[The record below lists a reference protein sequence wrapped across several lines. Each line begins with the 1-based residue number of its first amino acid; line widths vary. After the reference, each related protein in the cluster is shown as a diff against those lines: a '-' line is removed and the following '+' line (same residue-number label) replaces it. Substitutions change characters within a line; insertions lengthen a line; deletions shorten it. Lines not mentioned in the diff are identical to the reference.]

1 MKVLSVALEW
11 THSAQLTASRG
22 GPSGHGG
29 LWSEAGQ
36 YSDAGTAPG
45 IRQPGQK
52 PHHPLG
58 SLETGPHHQLPLCL
72 SFLKCKWSLNKNN
85 PYEGLRLA
93 FAVGQSGGFVQ
104 SSSF

>member
-36 YSDAGTAPG
+36 YSDAGAAPG
-45 IRQPGQK
+45 IRQPG
-52 PHHPLG
+52 
-58 SLETGPHHQLPLCL
+58 
-72 SFLKCKWSLNKNN
+72 
-85 PYEGLRLA
+85 
-93 FAVGQSGGFVQ
+93 
-104 SSSF
+104 